1 MKIPR
6 LAVLLFSGVVAFITA
21 TLLASLLYIH
31 INRDEFIQ
39 YFLDHVNEG
48 LLTPVKVGE
57 IDISYWESFPDVSI
71 VLENVEAGTPD
82 SPLLTIGK
90 LSFSFHL
97 WDFLDKNYQIRQLYL
112 ERANIF
118 LTIDKNGKR
127 NFDVFEKKGTQS
139 SNAQL
144 SIGRIKMVN
153 STLRYQDEPARLL
166 SHWQLTDAQ
175 FDIQAISSPTQFSGQ
190 WKGTNI
196 ETRYQGFSYLEDRP
210 MEIALDGVMITK
222 GHLQEIKQWKLVLA
236 NHQVAGKLLSPAPEE
251 MSIEWAGSTKLLSDL
266 LANVPADWPSNW
278 PSYQLEGEAIFEGGY
293 SKSSLGPQLRTSFKG
308 QNLSFAYPSRQLM
321 FNGFEAEGILSTN
334 LKASGTAL
342 ALRSFSGAM
351 AGFPIKGAASV
362 SNMATMQSRAE
373 LEGSM
378 TMALFEQIMPDW
390 GIKSE
395 SGSLNYALGF
405 EGALDEKS
413 TGDWLV
419 DGEATIEN
427 ASFLWKSYPLKF
439 DGWNGTL
446 LFNDRD
452 VALSDASGKL
462 GNSELKLE
470 GLLRNFHFFYE
481 AKNNLLLVEG
491 KMSARRLDLNE
502 LLADTNT
509 SSAGGQGGYSM
520 SISPRL
526 HMKLE
531 AEAETVVFD
540 RFTGTDLSTNVTIRN
555 RQLYVQRLDLS
566 TMGGQIS
573 LTGNVADQPDNRM
586 LTYFSGEVKNLHID
600 SLFYVFHDFDQT
612 WLQSK
617 HLKGQI
623 DADFDVDMALRNSLS
638 FLPDLFRA
646 RINARGI
653 NGELINFEPM
663 QELSRLV
670 KEDKLARLTFGELSN
685 EFLIEGRKILIPS
698 MEIRSNVS
706 NITMSGTHTFDQQ
719 IDYRLKVPVF
729 NQRKRDR
736 DEAFGAIE
744 EDERGNVY
752 AYVKIVG
759 TTDDYKVSYD
769 AATAAKSLIENIKT
783 EGKVLMR
790 EIKNNPVKDS
800 KTLQLEDDNFFEFE
814 ADTLKKSGGS

>member
-6 LAVLLFSGVVAFITA
+6 LAVLIFSGAIAFITA

-31 INRDEFIQ
+31 INREEFIK
-39 YFLDHVNEG
+39 YFLNHVNEG
-48 LLTPVKVGE
+48 LLTPVEVGE

-71 VLENVEAGTPD
+71 VLENVKAGTPN
-82 SPLLTIGK
+82 SPLLKIGK

-97 WDFLDKNYQIRQLYL
+97 WNFLDKNYQIRQLYL

-118 LTIDKNGKR
+118 LTIDKDGKR
-127 NFDVFEKKGTQS
+127 NFDVFKKKGTQS
-139 SNAQL
+139 SKAQL

-153 STLRYQDEPARLL
+153 STLRYEDEPARVL
-166 SHWQLTDAQ
+166 SHWQLSDAQ
-175 FDIQAISSPTQFSGQ
+175 FDIQTISSPIQFSGQ

-196 ETRYQGFSYLEDRP
+196 ETRYQGFSYLEGRP
-210 MEIALDGVMITK
+210 VEIALDGVMITK
-222 GHLQEIKQWKLVLA
+222 GHLQEIRQWKLVLA
-236 NHQVAGKLLSPAPEE
+236 NHEVTGKLLSPGPEE
-251 MSIEWAGSTKLLSDL
+251 MSIEWTGSTKLLSDL

-278 PSYQLEGEAIFEGGY
+278 PSYQLEGEAAFEGGY
-293 SKSSLGPQLRTSFKG
+293 NKSSFGPKLRTSFKG
-308 QNLSFAYPSRQLM
+308 HNLRFAYPSRRLM
-321 FNGFEAEGILSTN
+321 FNGFEAEGSLSTN
-334 LKASGTAL
+334 LKASGTTL
-342 ALRSFSGAM
+342 ALSSFAGAM
-351 AGFPIKGAASV
+351 NGFPLKGAASI

-390 GIKSE
+390 GLKSE
-395 SGSLNYALGF
+395 NGLLNYALGF
-405 EGALDEKS
+405 EGPLDEKS
-413 TGDWLV
+413 SGDWLI
-419 DGEATIEN
+419 DGEAAIEN
-427 ASFLWKSYPLKF
+427 ATFFWKSYPLKF

-481 AKNNLLLVEG
+481 PKNNLLLVEG
-491 KMSARRLDLNE
+491 KMSARWLDLNE

-540 RFTGTDLSTNVTIRN
+540 RFTGTDLTTKVTIKN
-555 RQLYVQRLDLS
+555 RQLYVQQLALS
-566 TMGGQIS
+566 TMGGQIN

-617 HLKGQI
+617 HLRGQI

-670 KEDKLARLTFGELSN
+670 KEEKLARLTFGELSN

-706 NITMSGTHTFDQQ
+706 NITLSGTHTFDQQ

-769 AATAAKSLIENIKT
+769 AATAAKSLIENIKS

-814 ADTLKKSGGS
+814 SDTLKKSGGS